1 MPAGRCRP
9 AQCRAAP
16 TSARPAM
23 AAPARR
29 ASHELHRY
37 IFTVHALKT
46 DKLDLGAD
54 SSGALVGYML
64 NGNAL
69 GKASF
74 TGLYGR

>member
-1 MPAGRCRP
+1 V
-9 AQCRAAP
+9 
-16 TSARPAM
+16 
-23 AAPARR
+23 
-29 ASHELHRY
+29 
-37 IFTVHALKT
+37 FALKV

-74 TGLYGR
+74 TGPYGR